1 LKLTRLCASNGPEL
15 LRVKGSLR
23 NEIISQASLMSLLV
37 TLLLV
42 AGSLCV
48 RVAAAQQTTTDQS
61 DTTTKAATEST
72 AAAGTAANTTAAAGR
87 QDCCWSDSFHQ
98 QDRYGTDD
106 QNRCS
111 HRHSGFHPC
120 HFTRASQQ
128 ASGRATDTTRES

>member
-1 LKLTRLCASNGPEL
+1 LKHTRLCASKGPEL

-23 NEIISQASLMSLLV
+23 NEIISLASFIESV
-37 TLLLV
+37 GDIA
-42 AGSLCV
+42 AGGRKPLRARGRS
-48 RVAAAQQTTTDQS
+48 TTDDHRPERYHYEGCHGEHGS
-61 DTTTKAATEST
+61 RWDGRKC
-72 AAAGTAANTTAAAGR
+72 NCCGR
-87 QDCCWSDSFHQ
+87 QDCCWSDSFHH

-106 QNRCS
+106 QNRSS

>member
-1 LKLTRLCASNGPEL
+1 
-15 LRVKGSLR
+15 
-23 NEIISQASLMSLLV
+23 LV

-61 DTTTKAATEST
+61 DTTMKEAATEST
-72 AAAGTAANTTAAAGR
+72 AAAGTAANTTAAAE
-87 QDCCWSDSFHQ
+87 DCCWSDSFHH
-98 QDRYGTDD
+98 QDRHGTDD

-120 HFTRASQQ
+120 HFTRGSRQ
-128 ASGRATDTTRES
+128 ASGRATDTTRE